1 MFDVKLFT
9 IRSLIKPG
17 SSDDAGDFFNRNQK
31 SNYML
36 VYNTKK
42 KMHLIKKVLE
52 NININFISEIKSKTW
67 KPI

>member
-17 SSDDAGDFFNRNQK
+17 SSDDAGRRKYESGKLFSSGDFFNRKQK

-42 KMHLIKKVLE
+42 RCI
-52 NININFISEIKSKTW
+52 
-67 KPI
+67 